1 MSDLETFRRETRA
14 WLEANCPPEMRRP
27 MTSENDTYWGGR
39 NARFSS
45 EPQRVWFERMRDKG
59 WTVPDWPKEYGGG
72 GLDRAEHKVLREEMS
87 AMGARS
93 PLSSFGIWMLGP
105 ALLKYGNEAQKKE
118 HLPKIAAGL
127 IRWCQGYSEPNAG
140 SDLASLQTRAES
152 DGDDFI
158 INGQKIWTSY
168 ANYADWIFCLVR
180 TDPSAKKHDG
190 ISFILFDMAS
200 KGVSTKPILLISGRS
215 PFCETFFDNVR
226 APKAKVGGTANRGW
240 DVAKYLLQHE
250 RAMISGMGERGVG
263 RPLGQVAADSVGTD
277 EQGRLEDPMLR
288 GQIATFEIDEA
299 ALAAAAERAVD
310 LAKAGQSHP
319 AFSSAMKYYG
329 TELNKRRYEILMSA
343 GGIDAPAWDSA
354 RGLISD
360 KAPVSHLRQLRDA
373 NDTTGFS
380 RELWKAFAEMGFS
393 GLLVPE
399 NFGGSGLG
407 CVEAGV
413 VMEEIGRTLMPS
425 PFLATAV
432 LAASALS
439 RGGSEAQKSAH
450 LPKISDGSLLAAL
463 AVDEGAKHRPLQI
476 NLQAVRSGNG
486 FKLNGAKAF
495 VVDGHT
501 ADLLIVA
508 GRTGGSAGERNGL
521 TLFLVD
527 PKAKGVAVERT
538 MMVDAHNAARIEF
551 ANVEVDADHVLG
563 EVDQGG
569 VLLDGVL
576 NIGRG
581 AVASEM
587 VGLSEEVFGRSVTYL
602 KERKQFGKLIGEFQA
617 LQHRAAELYIDIE
630 ITRAA
635 VLKAL
640 QTLDGDFDKAGAAVA
655 VAKARAGSTAT
666 LAVQEGVQMHGG
678 MGMTDQFD
686 IGFFMKRA
694 RVCQELFGDSNYHA
708 DQLARMK
715 SY

>member
-1 MSDLETFRRETRA
+1 MAL
-14 WLEANCPPEMRRP
+14 
-27 MTSENDTYWGGR
+27 
-39 NARFSS
+39 
-45 EPQRVWFERMRDKG
+45 
-59 WTVPDWPKEYGGG
+59 
-72 GLDRAEHKVLREEMS
+72 VLTEEQS
-87 AMGARS
+87 
-93 PLSSFGIWMLGP
+93 
-105 ALLKYGNEAQKKE
+105 
-118 HLPKIAAGL
+118 
-127 IRWCQGYSEPNAG
+127 
-140 SDLASLQTRAES
+140 
-152 DGDDFI
+152 
-158 INGQKIWTSY
+158 
-168 ANYADWIFCLVR
+168 
-180 TDPSAKKHDG
+180 
-190 ISFILFDMAS
+190 
-200 KGVSTKPILLISGRS
+200 
-215 PFCETFFDNVR
+215 
-226 APKAKVGGTANRGW
+226 
-240 DVAKYLLQHE
+240 
-250 RAMISGMGERGVG
+250 
-263 RPLGQVAADSVGTD
+263 
-277 EQGRLEDPMLR
+277 MLR
-288 GQIATFEIDEA
+288 
-299 ALAAAAERAVD
+299 
-310 LAKAGQSHP
+310 
-319 AFSSAMKYYG
+319 
-329 TELNKRRYEILMSA
+329 
-343 GGIDAPAWDSA
+343 DSA

-373 NDTTGFS
+373 KDATGFS
-380 RELWKAFAEMGFS
+380 RDLWKAFAEMGFS

-425 PFLATAV
+425 PFLATSV

-439 RGGSEAQKSAH
+439 RGGSEAQKAAH
-450 LPKISDGSLLAAL
+450 LPRISDGSLLAAL
-463 AVDEGAKHRPLQI
+463 AIDEGAKHRPLQI

-486 FKLNGAKAF
+486 FRLNGAKAF

-508 GRTGGSAGERNGL
+508 ARSGGSAGERNGV

-527 PKAKGVAVERT
+527 PKAKGIAIERT
-538 MMVDAHNAARIEF
+538 AMVDSHNAARIEF
-551 ANVEVDADHVLG
+551 SNVEVNADHVLG
-563 EVDQGG
+563 EVDQGAA
-569 VLLDGVL
+569 LLEGVL

-587 VGLSEEVFGRSVTYL
+587 VGLSEEVFGRTVTYL
-602 KERKQFGKLIGEFQA
+602 RERKQFGKLIGEFQA
-617 LQHRAAELYIDIE
+617 LQHRSAQLYIDIE

-694 RVCQELFGDSNYHA
+694 RVCQELFGDANYHA

>member
-1 MSDLETFRRETRA
+1 MAL
-14 WLEANCPPEMRRP
+14 
-27 MTSENDTYWGGR
+27 
-39 NARFSS
+39 
-45 EPQRVWFERMRDKG
+45 
-59 WTVPDWPKEYGGG
+59 
-72 GLDRAEHKVLREEMS
+72 VLTEEQS
-87 AMGARS
+87 
-93 PLSSFGIWMLGP
+93 
-105 ALLKYGNEAQKKE
+105 
-118 HLPKIAAGL
+118 
-127 IRWCQGYSEPNAG
+127 
-140 SDLASLQTRAES
+140 
-152 DGDDFI
+152 
-158 INGQKIWTSY
+158 
-168 ANYADWIFCLVR
+168 
-180 TDPSAKKHDG
+180 
-190 ISFILFDMAS
+190 
-200 KGVSTKPILLISGRS
+200 
-215 PFCETFFDNVR
+215 
-226 APKAKVGGTANRGW
+226 
-240 DVAKYLLQHE
+240 
-250 RAMISGMGERGVG
+250 
-263 RPLGQVAADSVGTD
+263 
-277 EQGRLEDPMLR
+277 MLR
-288 GQIATFEIDEA
+288 
-299 ALAAAAERAVD
+299 
-310 LAKAGQSHP
+310 
-319 AFSSAMKYYG
+319 
-329 TELNKRRYEILMSA
+329 
-343 GGIDAPAWDSA
+343 DSA

-360 KAPVSHLRQLRDA
+360 KAPVAHLRSLRDSK
-373 NDTTGFS
+373 DEVGFS
-380 RELWKAFAEMGFS
+380 RDLWKTFAEMGFC

-425 PFLATAV
+425 PFLATSV
-432 LAASALS
+432 LAASALT
-439 RGGSEAQKSAH
+439 RGGSDAQKSTY

-463 AVDEGAKHRPLQI
+463 AVDEGAKHRPLQTSM
-476 NLQAVRSGNG
+476 QAVRSGNG
-486 FKLNGAKAF
+486 FRLSGDKAL

-508 GRTGGSAGERNGL
+508 ARTAGAAGESNGL

-527 PKAKGVAVERT
+527 PKAQGIATERT
-538 MMVDAHNAARIEF
+538 AMVDSHNAARIVF
-551 ANVEVDADHVLG
+551 DNAEVNADSVLG

-569 VLLDGVL
+569 ALLEGVL

-587 VGLSEEVFGRSVTYL
+587 VGLSEEVFGRTVTYL

-640 QTLDGDFDKAGAAVA
+640 QTLDGDFDHAGASVA

-666 LAVQEGVQMHGG
+666 RAVQEGVQMHGG

-694 RVCQELFGDSNYHA
+694 RVCQELFGDSNFHA

>member
-1 MSDLETFRRETRA
+1 MAL
-14 WLEANCPPEMRRP
+14 
-27 MTSENDTYWGGR
+27 
-39 NARFSS
+39 
-45 EPQRVWFERMRDKG
+45 
-59 WTVPDWPKEYGGG
+59 
-72 GLDRAEHKVLREEMS
+72 VLTEE
-87 AMGARS
+87 
-93 PLSSFGIWMLGP
+93 
-105 ALLKYGNEAQKKE
+105 
-118 HLPKIAAGL
+118 
-127 IRWCQGYSEPNAG
+127 
-140 SDLASLQTRAES
+140 QT
-152 DGDDFI
+152 
-158 INGQKIWTSY
+158 
-168 ANYADWIFCLVR
+168 
-180 TDPSAKKHDG
+180 
-190 ISFILFDMAS
+190 
-200 KGVSTKPILLISGRS
+200 
-215 PFCETFFDNVR
+215 
-226 APKAKVGGTANRGW
+226 
-240 DVAKYLLQHE
+240 
-250 RAMISGMGERGVG
+250 
-263 RPLGQVAADSVGTD
+263 
-277 EQGRLEDPMLR
+277 MLR
-288 GQIATFEIDEA
+288 
-299 ALAAAAERAVD
+299 
-310 LAKAGQSHP
+310 
-319 AFSSAMKYYG
+319 
-329 TELNKRRYEILMSA
+329 
-343 GGIDAPAWDSA
+343 DSA

-360 KAPVSHLRQLRDA
+360 KAPVSHLRGLRDA
-373 NDTTGFS
+373 KDATGFS

-425 PFLATAV
+425 PFLSTAV
-432 LAASALS
+432 LAASALT
-439 RGGSEAQKSAH
+439 RGGSEAQKAAH

-463 AVDEGAKHRPLQI
+463 AIDEGAKHRPLQTK
-476 NLQAVRSGNG
+476 LQAVRSGNG
-486 FKLNGAKAF
+486 FKLSGAKAF

-508 GRTGGSAGERNGL
+508 ARTGGSAGERNGL

-527 PKAKGVAVERT
+527 PKAKGIAVERT
-538 MMVDAHNAARIEF
+538 AMVDSHNAARIEF
-551 ANVEVDADHVLG
+551 SNVEVDADHVLG

-569 VLLDGVL
+569 ALLEGVL

-587 VGLSEEVFGRSVTYL
+587 VGLSEEVFGRTVTYL

-640 QTLDGDFDKAGAAVA
+640 QTLDGDFDKATAAVA
-655 VAKARAGSTAT
+655 VAKARAGTTAT
-666 LAVQEGVQMHGG
+666 RAVQEGVQMHGG

>member
-1 MSDLETFRRETRA
+1 MAL
-14 WLEANCPPEMRRP
+14 
-27 MTSENDTYWGGR
+27 
-39 NARFSS
+39 
-45 EPQRVWFERMRDKG
+45 
-59 WTVPDWPKEYGGG
+59 
-72 GLDRAEHKVLREEMS
+72 VLTEEQS
-87 AMGARS
+87 
-93 PLSSFGIWMLGP
+93 
-105 ALLKYGNEAQKKE
+105 
-118 HLPKIAAGL
+118 
-127 IRWCQGYSEPNAG
+127 
-140 SDLASLQTRAES
+140 
-152 DGDDFI
+152 
-158 INGQKIWTSY
+158 
-168 ANYADWIFCLVR
+168 
-180 TDPSAKKHDG
+180 
-190 ISFILFDMAS
+190 
-200 KGVSTKPILLISGRS
+200 
-215 PFCETFFDNVR
+215 
-226 APKAKVGGTANRGW
+226 
-240 DVAKYLLQHE
+240 
-250 RAMISGMGERGVG
+250 
-263 RPLGQVAADSVGTD
+263 
-277 EQGRLEDPMLR
+277 MLR
-288 GQIATFEIDEA
+288 
-299 ALAAAAERAVD
+299 
-310 LAKAGQSHP
+310 
-319 AFSSAMKYYG
+319 
-329 TELNKRRYEILMSA
+329 
-343 GGIDAPAWDSA
+343 DSA

-360 KAPVSHLRQLRDA
+360 KAPVSHLRSLRDTKDA
-373 NDTTGFS
+373 TGFS
-380 RELWKAFAEMGFS
+380 RELWKAFAEMGFC

-432 LAASALS
+432 LAASALT
-439 RGGSEAQKSAH
+439 RGGSDAQKAAH
-450 LPKISDGSLLAAL
+450 LPKIADGSLLAAL

-476 NLQAVRSGNG
+476 KLQAMRSGNG
-486 FKLNGAKAF
+486 FKLSGAKAF

-508 GRTGGSAGERNGL
+508 ARTGGAAGERNGL

-527 PKAKGVAVERT
+527 PKTRGIAVERT
-538 MMVDAHNAARIEF
+538 AMVDSHNAARIEF
-551 ANVEVDADHVLG
+551 DNVEVNADHVLG

-569 VLLDGVL
+569 ALLEGVL

-581 AVASEM
+581 AVASEL
-587 VGLSEEVFGRSVTYL
+587 VGLSEEVFGRTVTYL

-617 LQHRAAELYIDIE
+617 LQHRAAQLYIDIE

-640 QTLDGDFDKAGAAVA
+640 QTLDGDFVIASAAVA